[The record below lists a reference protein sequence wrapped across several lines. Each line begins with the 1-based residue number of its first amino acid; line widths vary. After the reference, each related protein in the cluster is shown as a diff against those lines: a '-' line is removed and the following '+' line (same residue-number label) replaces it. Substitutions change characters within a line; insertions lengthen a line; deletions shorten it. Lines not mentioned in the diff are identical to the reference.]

1 MSAIFASLL
10 LLPMLLQSSPEV
22 FTGVA
27 IDHPGRIRLLYPV
40 PFDSSKTQGFVMGDK
55 LINVEPGVIPP
66 SLASAFLLENTQIK
80 AGETVLD
87 MGCGNGVQAVFAALN
102 GAGKVVASDIS
113 TAAAI
118 NTRHNAELHNV
129 QHIVDARAGDLFA
142 VLKPGE
148 QFDVVIFN
156 AGYPGFVGDPR
167 GKNLHERFYSELD
180 RWLKPNGRIYYHV
193 GYINRVPEIAALL
206 KKHGFRIMR
215 MNMVNALNYDREPVI
230 YTVQRIKDTEPP
242 HKLTQGQN

>member
-1 MSAIFASLL
+1 MFTTLFASLL
-10 LLPMLLQSSPEV
+10 VLPLLLQGDSGV

-27 IDHPGRIRLLYPV
+27 IDHPGQIRLLYPT
-40 PFDSSKTQGFVMGDK
+40 PFDNSKKQSFIMGDK
-55 LINVEPGVIPP
+55 LIWVEPGVIPP
-66 SLASAFLLENTQIK
+66 SLASAFLLENTAIK
-80 AGETVLD
+80 AGESVLD

-113 TAAAI
+113 KKAVI
-118 NTRHNAELHNV
+118 NTRHNAELHKV
-129 QHIVDARAGDLFA
+129 EKIVDARDGDLFA

-180 RWLKPNGRIYYHV
+180 PWLKPGGRVYYHV
-193 GYINRVPEIAALL
+193 GYVNRIPEVAALL
-206 KKHGFRIMR
+206 EKNGFRIMR
-215 MNMVNALNYDREPVI
+215 MNMVNALSYDREPII
-230 YTVQRIKDTEPP
+230 YTVMRIRDTEPAQR
-242 HKLTQGQN
+242 LVQ